1 MSGTEA
7 PELTIIQPGQGK
19 EAFLG
24 TIGVVFKL
32 FGEQTNG
39 LVSIVEHP
47 FPVGA
52 CVPPHLHTKEDE
64 YSIVT
69 EGEIGFRSGDRE
81 VVLGPGGYITKPRGE
96 VHTMWNAGRVP
107 ARMIEV
113 ISPAGFE
120 HFSGEWA
127 RLRRTALPTLRSS
140 RPSRENTGSRWR
152 TRLGWTTSSPATTS
166 RRRPASGEAR
176 ARAPTRRR

>member
-1 MSGTEA
+1 MTADA
-7 PELTIIQPGQGK
+7 PPLTVVHPGQGHVGG
-19 EAFLG
+19 LG

-32 FGEQTNG
+32 GSDETNG
-39 LVSIVEHP
+39 ALSIVEHP

-52 CVPPHLHTKEDE
+52 IVPPHLHTREDE

-96 VHTMWNAGRVP
+96 LHTMWNAGSSP
-107 ARMIEV
+107 ARMIEI

-120 HFSGEWA
+120 GFFRELSDLIAAGPPDPEQVSAVADRYGLRFGRPEWLPEVIA
-127 RLRRTALPTLRSS
+127 RYGLTP
-140 RPSRENTGSRWR
+140 PPGQ
-152 TRLGWTTSSPATTS
+152 
-166 RRRPASGEAR
+166 
-176 ARAPTRRR
+176 

>member
-1 MSGTEA
+1 MGRVEA
-7 PELTIIQPGQGK
+7 PDLTVVRPGEGVQRD
-19 EAFLG
+19 LG

-39 LVSIVEHP
+39 NVSIVEHP

-52 CVPPHLHTKEDE
+52 CVPPHMHTREDE

-81 VVLGPGGYITKPRGE
+81 VVLGAGGYITKPRGE
-96 VHTMWNAGRVP
+96 THAMWNAGSSP

-120 HFSGEWA
+120 HFFWDLGEVM
-127 RLRRTALPTLRSS
+127 
-140 RPSRENTGSRWR
+140 
-152 TRLGWTTSSPATTS
+152 
-166 RRRPASGEAR
+166 ASGAPDPEAIAALAEKHGLVFESPPWLTDVI
-176 ARAPTRRR
+176 ARYNLTPPPIG